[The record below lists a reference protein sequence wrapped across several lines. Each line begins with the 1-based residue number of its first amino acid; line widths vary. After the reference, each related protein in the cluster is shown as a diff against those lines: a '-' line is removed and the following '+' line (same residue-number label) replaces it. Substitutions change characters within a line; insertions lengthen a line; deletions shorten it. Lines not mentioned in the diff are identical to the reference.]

1 MGELYLMAN
10 IELMKYYPNKYYL
23 QMVSH
28 LYVFFSNKQYSLP
41 YFY

>member
-28 LYVFFSNKQYSLP
+28 LYKIK
-41 YFY
+41 